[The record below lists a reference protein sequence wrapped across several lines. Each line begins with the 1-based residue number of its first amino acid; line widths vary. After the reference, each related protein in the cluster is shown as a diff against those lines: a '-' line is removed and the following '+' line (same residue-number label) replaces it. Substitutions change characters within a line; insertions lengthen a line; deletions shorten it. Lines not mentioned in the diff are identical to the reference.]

1 MSARARPRRFLRFLT
16 RPLMHPL
23 KHLMTSA
30 LAAAVLV
37 SVSATT
43 AAPDDPYALTL
54 VSVQQLD
61 DRMYDLVF
69 RTADLSGDTTVRV
82 LLPADYAAHPK
93 RRYPVLYLL
102 HGCCADYRSWTDLGA
117 EALTAGLPLIVVMPD
132 GGPGGFYSD
141 WYNFGAFGP
150 PRWED
155 YHVRHL
161 IPWIDAHYRTVAS
174 RGGRAIAGL
183 SMGGFAMSY
192 AARHPDLFAAAAAF
206 SGAVDTN
213 YLPAGQVD
221 ASLSAL
227 DFPAPPDAIWGDRE
241 TSEVIWRT
249 HNPWD
254 LAGNLAGLH
263 LTLRTGNG
271 MVGGPYNPCCTPD
284 AIEMLV
290 HQQSVNLHEQLLVLG
305 IPHVWDDYGPGC
317 HCGEYWTRDLKET
330 LPDLMQVFANPPPAP
345 IPFSYRTA
353 EPTYA
358 VYGWSVT
365 MQRAAME
372 FSQLLGVRPAGFQLA
387 GSGAGVVVTAPWY
400 RPGQTYQVTLAGSSP
415 ATQLVSADRSGR
427 LGITVP
433 LGPANPAQQFTA
445 AAAIAGT
452 QVYVTT
458 VSIAGPGIH

>member
-1 MSARARPRRFLRFLT
+1 MSTWRRQRQLSRLLTLPRTVACAAAALLVASIAS
-16 RPLMHPL
+16 
-23 KHLMTSA
+23 SA
-30 LAAAVLV
+30 LA
-37 SVSATT
+37 
-43 AAPDDPYALTL
+43 DDPYALTL
-54 VSVQQLD
+54 VSSQQLD
-61 DRMYDLVF
+61 DRMFDLVF
-69 RTADLSGDTTVRV
+69 RTADLSSMTTARV
-82 LLPADYAAHPK
+82 LLPSDYAAHPA

-117 EALTAGLPLIVVMPD
+117 EPLTDGLPLIVVMPD

-141 WYNFGAFGP
+141 WYNFGSFGP

-155 YHVRHL
+155 YHINHL
-161 IPWIDAHYRTVAS
+161 IPWIDAHYRTVADRS
-174 RGGRAIAGL
+174 GRAIAGL

-192 AARHPDLFAAAAAF
+192 AARHPDLFVAAAAF

-221 ASLSAL
+221 GAISVL
-227 DFPAPPDAIWGDRE
+227 DFPAVPDAVWGDRM

-254 LAGNLAGLH
+254 LAGNLAGIQ

-271 MVGGPYNPCCTPD
+271 MVGGPYNQCCVPD
-284 AIEMLV
+284 AIEVLV

-317 HCGEYWTRDLKET
+317 HCGQYWTRDLQET
-330 LPDLMQVFANPPPAP
+330 LPDLMNVFAAPPPAP

-353 EPTYA
+353 EPAYS

-372 FSQLLGVRPAGFQLA
+372 FSELLAVRPAGFQLA
-387 GSGAGVVVTAPWY
+387 GSGSGDVVTAPWY
-400 RPGQTYQVTLAGSSP
+400 RPGGMYQVTLSGSSVTTLQ
-415 ATQLVSADRSGR
+415 ASADRSGR
-427 LGITVP
+427 LTFSVP
-433 LGPANPAQQFTA
+433 LGPANPAQQYTA
-445 AAAIAGT
+445 AAAITGT
-452 QVYVTT
+452 QVYLTT
-458 VSIAGPGIH
+458 VTITGPGIR